1 MTIDLFRGKLTR
13 LAAMNPE
20 TDAEMVT
27 RWNEDTEYFR
37 LLDSGPP
44 RLFTSKN
51 TKEWMEKRIE
61 RGKPE
66 FLIRELESDKPIG
79 FCALWTPPPQHGNAF
94 VAIGIGERDYWG
106 KGYGSDAL
114 KTLVRYGFLELNLH
128 RVSLGVFEYNAR
140 AIKAYEK
147 VGFKMEGRE
156 RSAMLRDGKRWD
168 FFCMGILRS
177 EWVG

>member
-1 MTIDLFRGKLTR
+1 MTTDLFRGALTR
-13 LAAMNPE
+13 LAAANPD
-20 TDAEMVT
+20 TDAELFT
-27 RWNEDTEYFR
+27 RWDEDTEYSR
-37 LLDSGPP
+37 LLDSDPP
-44 RLFTSKN
+44 RLFTPK
-51 TKEWMEKRIE
+51 TVKEWMEKRAE

-66 FLIRELESDKPIG
+66 FLIRELEGDKPIG

-94 VAIGIGERDYWG
+94 VAIGIGERDYWS

-114 KTLVRYGFLELNLH
+114 RTLVRYGFLELNLH

-156 RSAMLRDGKRWD
+156 RGAMLRDGKRWD

-177 EWVG
+177 EWEE